1 MYSVMEIVMS
11 DNLYKL
17 AIKIVGEEEM
27 VKKLNKDNVNLM
39 RWNNEIALFFAKDN

>member
-1 MYSVMEIVMS
+1 MYSVLEIVMS
-11 DNLYKL
+11 DNLCKL

-39 RWNNEIALFFAKDN
+39 RWSNEIALFFAKDN